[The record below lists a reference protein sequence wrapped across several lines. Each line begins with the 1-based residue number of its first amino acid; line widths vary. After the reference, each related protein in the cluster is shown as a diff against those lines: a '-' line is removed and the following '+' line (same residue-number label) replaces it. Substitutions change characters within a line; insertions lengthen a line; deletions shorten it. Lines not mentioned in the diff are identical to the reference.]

1 MKIALMHPTYWPE
14 VRRGSERLVHD
25 AAVALHRRG
34 HQVSIVTTH
43 PGPSEETVED
53 GVRVL
58 RARRPPQLP
67 RTGDQE
73 LFVETAPVSALR
85 LLRGEFDLA
94 HAFFPVDAWA
104 AVKVRGAGGP
114 PVAFSFHGIPVRE
127 YLVNRR
133 RRLDLISAAARNSDA
148 VSVLSAAAALPYRR
162 YLLREPRVVPG
173 GVFCGEYEVD
183 VPRAERPTLICAA
196 SLGDPRKGGRL
207 LLEAFTLARERVP
220 EARLLLAGGRDPFLS
235 KITLE
240 HPKGVELIDG
250 DDTSELAAAYGS
262 AWASVLPAIGEA
274 FGLVLIESMAAG
286 TPAIALRSGACP
298 EVIVDEITGALVEP
312 GDAPALAEAIVAA
325 LERPPDGEVA
335 AACRRRAR
343 EFDWEQVVELYED
356 LQAQALAGAKGG
368 AAAR

>member
-1 MKIALMHPTYWPE
+1 MRIALMHPTYWPE

-43 PGPSEETVED
+43 PGPTEESLED
-53 GVRVL
+53 GVHVL
-58 RARRPPQLP
+58 RARRPPGLP

-73 LFVETAPVSALR
+73 LFVETAPGSGLR
-85 LLRGEFDLA
+85 LIRGEYDLA

-104 AVKVRGAGGP
+104 AVKARGAGGP

-133 RRLDLISAAARNSDA
+133 RRLDLISAAARDADA

-162 YLLREPRVVPG
+162 YLLREPQVVPG
-173 GVFCGEYEVD
+173 GVFCADYSVD

-235 KITLE
+235 KVTIE
-240 HPKGVELIDG
+240 HPEGVELIDG
-250 DDTSELAAAYGS
+250 DDTAELAAAYGS

-274 FGLVLIESMAAG
+274 FGLVLIESLAAG
-286 TPAIALRSGACP
+286 TPTIALRSGACP
-298 EVIVDEITGALVEP
+298 EVIVDEVTGALVEP
-312 GDAPALAEAIVAA
+312 GDVPALAEAIVAA
-325 LERPPDGEVA
+325 LAAPPNGEVT

-343 EFDWEQVVELYED
+343 EFDWEQVVGLYED
-356 LQAQALAGAKGG
+356 LHELALANGG
-368 AAAR
+368 SAAR